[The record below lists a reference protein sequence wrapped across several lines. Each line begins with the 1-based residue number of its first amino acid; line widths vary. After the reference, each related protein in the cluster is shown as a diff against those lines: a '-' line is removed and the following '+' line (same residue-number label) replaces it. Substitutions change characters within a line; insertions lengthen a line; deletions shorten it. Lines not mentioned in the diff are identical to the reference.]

1 MRVGRLPAHQR
12 HRADGPA
19 ALHRLREGR
28 VGGQHVGV
36 GGAQGDE
43 VGAVA
48 VAGVVGAEAAGEEGA
63 RGGGGGDG
71 GRGAADGGDEG
82 GGVVEGDEEGAVRGE
97 GGLEVGEVEAG
108 GGDVEVWVGHF
119 SFFLSFSLMI
129 LFGVFACSLQSAGSE
144 SLTYV

>member
-1 MRVGRLPAHQR
+1 MHVGRLPAHQR
-12 HRADGPA
+12 HGADGPA
-19 ALHRLREGR
+19 ALHHLREGR
-28 VGGQHVGV
+28 VVGERV

-82 GGVVEGDEEGAVRGE
+82 GGVVEGDEEGAVRRE

-119 SFFLSFSLMI
+119 FVLSS
-129 LFGVFACSLQSAGSE
+129 VFACCSRLLSGE
-144 SLTYV
+144 WWK